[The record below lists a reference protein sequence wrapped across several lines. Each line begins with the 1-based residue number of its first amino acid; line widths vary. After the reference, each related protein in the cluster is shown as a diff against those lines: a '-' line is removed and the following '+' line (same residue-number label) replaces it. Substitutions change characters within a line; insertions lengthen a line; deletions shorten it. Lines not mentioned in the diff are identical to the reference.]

1 MIIIDGVK
9 MTKWKRMRRR
19 EERKRMQEEERKQ
32 STEQEPTLVEE
43 TPENV
48 QTSPKN
54 ESIEAVTN
62 TPKFVISGVKYVYLI
77 VCFALLSGIFYPL
90 ITGEGWELS
99 LKGIGILAVGLFGGI
114 LLYKSITS
122 EKRRGVLMCC
132 GFGLIAVS
140 LIIIYELV
148 GNPLYQ

>member
-1 MIIIDGVK
+1 
-9 MTKWKRMRRR
+9 MTKWKRMKRRQ
-19 EERKRMQEEERKQ
+19 ERKRMQEEERKQ

-43 TPENV
+43 THEDV
-48 QTSPKN
+48 QIPQKN
-54 ESIEAVTN
+54 ENTETTTN

-90 ITGEGWELS
+90 VVGEGWEES

-148 GNPLYQ
+148 ESPLYQ

>member
-1 MIIIDGVK
+1 

-19 EERKRMQEEERKQ
+19 QERKRMQEEEQKQ
-32 STEQEPTLVEE
+32 PTEQEPTLVEE
-43 TPENV
+43 TPDDV
-48 QTSPKN
+48 QISQKN
-54 ESIEAVTN
+54 ENPETTTN

-90 ITGEGWELS
+90 VMGEGWEQS
-99 LKGIGILAVGLFGGI
+99 LKGIGVLAVGLFGGI

-140 LIIIYELV
+140 LIIIYELI
-148 GNPLYQ
+148 GSPLYQ

>member
-1 MIIIDGVK
+1 

-19 EERKRMQEEERKQ
+19 QERKRMQEEERKQ
-32 STEQEPTLVEE
+32 PTEQEPTLVEE

-48 QTSPKN
+48 QTFPKN

-62 TPKFVISGVKYVYLI
+62 TPKFVISGVKYIYLI

-90 ITGEGWELS
+90 VTGDGWESS
-99 LKGIGILAVGLFGGI
+99 LKGIGVLAVGLFGGI

-140 LIIIYELV
+140 LIIIYELI
-148 GNPLYQ
+148 GSPLYQ

>member
-1 MIIIDGVK
+1 

-19 EERKRMQEEERKQ
+19 QERKRMQEEEQKQ
-32 STEQEPTLVEE
+32 PTVQEPTLVEE
-43 TPENV
+43 TPNDV
-48 QTSPKN
+48 QISQKN
-54 ESIEAVTN
+54 ENTETTTN

-90 ITGEGWELS
+90 VMGEGWTDT
-99 LKGIGILAVGLFGGI
+99 LKGIGVLAVGLFGGI

-140 LIIIYELV
+140 LIIIYELI
-148 GNPLYQ
+148 GSPLYQ

>member
-1 MIIIDGVK
+1 

-19 EERKRMQEEERKQ
+19 EERKRIQEEERKQ

-48 QTSPKN
+48 QISPKN
-54 ESIEAVTN
+54 ESTEAVTN

-90 ITGEGWELS
+90 VTGTGWEQS
-99 LKGIGILAVGLFGGI
+99 LKGIGILSVGLFGGI

-140 LIIIYELV
+140 LIIIYELI
-148 GNPLYQ
+148 GSPLYQ

>member
-1 MIIIDGVK
+1 
-9 MTKWKRMRRR
+9 MRRR
-19 EERKRMQEEERKQ
+19 QERKRMQEEERKQ

-43 TPENV
+43 TPNDV
-48 QTSPKN
+48 QISQKN
-54 ESIEAVTN
+54 ENMEPTTN

-90 ITGEGWELS
+90 VVGEGWEES
-99 LKGIGILAVGLFGGI
+99 LKGIGILSVGLFGGI

-122 EKRRGVLMCC
+122 EKRRGMLMCC

-148 GNPLYQ
+148 ESPLYQ

>member
-1 MIIIDGVK
+1 
-9 MTKWKRMRRR
+9 MTKWKRMKRRQ
-19 EERKRMQEEERKQ
+19 ERKRMQEEERKQ

-43 TPENV
+43 TPNDV
-48 QTSPKN
+48 QISQKN
-54 ESIEAVTN
+54 ENMETTTN

-90 ITGEGWELS
+90 VVGEGWEES

-114 LLYKSITS
+114 LLYKSITT

-140 LIIIYELV
+140 LIIIYELI
-148 GNPLYQ
+148 GSPLYQ

>member
-1 MIIIDGVK
+1 
-9 MTKWKRMRRR
+9 MRRR
-19 EERKRMQEEERKQ
+19 EERKRIQEEERKQ

-43 TPENV
+43 TTENI
-48 QTSPKN
+48 QISQKN
-54 ESIEAVTN
+54 ENTETTTN

-90 ITGEGWELS
+90 VTGEGWEES

-114 LLYKSITS
+114 LLYKSVTS

-140 LIIIYELV
+140 LIIIYELI
-148 GNPLYQ
+148 GAPLYQ

>member
-1 MIIIDGVK
+1 

-19 EERKRMQEEERKQ
+19 QERKRMQEEERKQ
-32 STEQEPTLVEE
+32 PTEHEPTLVEE
-43 TPENV
+43 TPDDV
-48 QTSPKN
+48 QNSPKN

-90 ITGEGWELS
+90 VMGEGWTDT
-99 LKGIGILAVGLFGGI
+99 LKGIGVLAVGLFGGI

-148 GNPLYQ
+148 GSPLYQ

>member
-1 MIIIDGVK
+1 
-9 MTKWKRMRRR
+9 
-19 EERKRMQEEERKQ
+19 MQEEERKQ

-62 TPKFVISGVKYVYLI
+62 TPKSVISGVKYVYLI

-90 ITGEGWELS
+90 VTGERWEES

-140 LIIIYELV
+140 LIIIYELI
-148 GNPLYQ
+148 GSPLYQ

>member
-1 MIIIDGVK
+1 

-19 EERKRMQEEERKQ
+19 QERKRMQEEERKQ
-32 STEQEPTLVEE
+32 STEQEPTFVEE
-43 TPENV
+43 APEDV
-48 QTSPKN
+48 QISQKN
-54 ESIEAVTN
+54 ENMESTTN

-90 ITGEGWELS
+90 VVGEGWELS
-99 LKGIGILAVGLFGGI
+99 LKGIGVLAVGLFGGI

-140 LIIIYELV
+140 LIIIYELI
-148 GNPLYQ
+148 GSPLYQ

>member
-1 MIIIDGVK
+1 

-19 EERKRMQEEERKQ
+19 QERKRMQEEERKQ
-32 STEQEPTLVEE
+32 PTEQEPTLVEE

-48 QTSPKN
+48 QISQKN
-54 ESIEAVTN
+54 ENTETTTN

-90 ITGEGWELS
+90 VMGEGWEQS
-99 LKGIGILAVGLFGGI
+99 LKGIGVLAVGLFGGI

-140 LIIIYELV
+140 LIIIYELI
-148 GNPLYQ
+148 GSPLYQ

>member
-1 MIIIDGVK
+1 

-19 EERKRMQEEERKQ
+19 QERKRMQEEEQKQ
-32 STEQEPTLVEE
+32 PTVQEPTLVEE
-43 TPENV
+43 TPDDV
-48 QTSPKN
+48 QISQKN
-54 ESIEAVTN
+54 ENTETTTN

-90 ITGEGWELS
+90 VMGEGWTDT
-99 LKGIGILAVGLFGGI
+99 LKGIGVLAVGLFGGI

-140 LIIIYELV
+140 LIIIYELI
-148 GNPLYQ
+148 GSPLYQ

>member
-1 MIIIDGVK
+1 

-19 EERKRMQEEERKQ
+19 QERKRMQEEERKQ

-48 QTSPKN
+48 QTFPKN
-54 ESIEAVTN
+54 ESTEAVTN

-90 ITGEGWELS
+90 VVGEGWELS

-140 LIIIYELV
+140 LIIIYELI
-148 GNPLYQ
+148 GSPLYQ

>member
-1 MIIIDGVK
+1 
-9 MTKWKRMRRR
+9 MTKWKRMKRRQ
-19 EERKRMQEEERKQ
+19 ERKRMQEEQRKQ

-43 TPENV
+43 TPNDV
-48 QTSPKN
+48 QISQKN
-54 ESIEAVTN
+54 ENMETTTN

-90 ITGEGWELS
+90 VVGEGWEES
-99 LKGIGILAVGLFGGI
+99 LKGIGILSVGLFGGI

-148 GNPLYQ
+148 ESPLYQ

>member
-1 MIIIDGVK
+1 

-19 EERKRMQEEERKQ
+19 QERKRMQEEERKQ
-32 STEQEPTLVEE
+32 PTEQEPTLVEE
-43 TPENV
+43 TPDDV
-48 QTSPKN
+48 QISQKN
-54 ESIEAVTN
+54 ENTETTTN

-90 ITGEGWELS
+90 VMGEGWELS
-99 LKGIGILAVGLFGGI
+99 LKGIGVLAVGLFGGI

-132 GFGLIAVS
+132 GFGLITVS
-140 LIIIYELV
+140 LIIIYELI
-148 GNPLYQ
+148 GSPLYQ

>member
-1 MIIIDGVK
+1 

-19 EERKRMQEEERKQ
+19 QERKRMQEEERKQ
-32 STEQEPTLVEE
+32 PTEQEPTLVEE
-43 TPENV
+43 TPDDV
-48 QTSPKN
+48 QISQKN
-54 ESIEAVTN
+54 ENPETTTN
-62 TPKFVISGVKYVYLI
+62 TPKFVISGVKYVYIL

-90 ITGEGWELS
+90 VVGEGWNDT
-99 LKGIGILAVGLFGGI
+99 LKGIGVLAVGLFGGI

-140 LIIIYELV
+140 LIIIYELI
-148 GNPLYQ
+148 GSPLYQ

>member
-1 MIIIDGVK
+1 

-32 STEQEPTLVEE
+32 STEQEPALVEE
-43 TPENV
+43 TPDDV
-48 QTSPKN
+48 QISQKN
-54 ESIEAVTN
+54 ENTETTPN

-90 ITGEGWELS
+90 VMGEGWTDT
-99 LKGIGILAVGLFGGI
+99 LKGIGVLAVGLFGGI

-140 LIIIYELV
+140 LIIIYELI
-148 GNPLYQ
+148 GSPLYQ

>member
-1 MIIIDGVK
+1 

-19 EERKRMQEEERKQ
+19 EERKRIQEEERKQ
-32 STEQEPTLVEE
+32 PTEQEPTLVKE

-62 TPKFVISGVKYVYLI
+62 TPKFIISGVKYVYLI

-90 ITGEGWELS
+90 VVGEGWELS

-140 LIIIYELV
+140 LIIIYELI
-148 GNPLYQ
+148 GSPLYQ

>member
-1 MIIIDGVK
+1 

-19 EERKRMQEEERKQ
+19 QERKRMQEEEQKQ

-43 TPENV
+43 TPDDV
-48 QTSPKN
+48 QISQKN
-54 ESIEAVTN
+54 ENTETTTN

-90 ITGEGWELS
+90 VMGEGWTDT
-99 LKGIGILAVGLFGGI
+99 LKGIGVLAVGLFGGI

-140 LIIIYELV
+140 LIIIYELI
-148 GNPLYQ
+148 GSPLYQ

>member
-1 MIIIDGVK
+1 
-9 MTKWKRMRRR
+9 MRRR
-19 EERKRMQEEERKQ
+19 EERKRIQEEERKQ

-48 QTSPKN
+48 QTFPKN

-90 ITGEGWELS
+90 VTGTGWEQS

-114 LLYKSITS
+114 LLYKSVTS

-140 LIIIYELV
+140 LIIIYELI
-148 GNPLYQ
+148 GSPLYQ

>member
-1 MIIIDGVK
+1 

-19 EERKRMQEEERKQ
+19 QERKRMQEEERKQ

-62 TPKFVISGVKYVYLI
+62 TPKSVISGVKYVYLI

-90 ITGEGWELS
+90 VTGAGWEQS

-114 LLYKSITS
+114 LLYKSITT
-122 EKRRGVLMCC
+122 EKRRGMLMCC

-140 LIIIYELV
+140 LISIYELI
-148 GNPLYQ
+148 GSPLYQ

>member
-1 MIIIDGVK
+1 

-19 EERKRMQEEERKQ
+19 QERKRMQEEERKQ
-32 STEQEPTLVEE
+32 PTEQEPTLVEE
-43 TPENV
+43 TPADV
-48 QTSPKN
+48 QISQKN
-54 ESIEAVTN
+54 ENTETTTN
-62 TPKFVISGVKYVYLI
+62 TPKFVISGVKYAYLI

-90 ITGEGWELS
+90 VTGDGWEQS
-99 LKGIGILAVGLFGGI
+99 LKGIGILSVGLFGGI

-148 GNPLYQ
+148 ESPLYQ

>member
-1 MIIIDGVK
+1 

-19 EERKRMQEEERKQ
+19 QERKRMQEEERKQ
-32 STEQEPTLVEE
+32 PTEHEPTLVEE

-54 ESIEAVTN
+54 ENTETITN

-90 ITGEGWELS
+90 VVGEGWNDT
-99 LKGIGILAVGLFGGI
+99 LKAIGVLAVGLFGGI

-148 GNPLYQ
+148 ESPLYQ

>member
-1 MIIIDGVK
+1 
-9 MTKWKRMRRR
+9 
-19 EERKRMQEEERKQ
+19 MQEEERKQ
-32 STEQEPTLVEE
+32 STEQESTLVEE

-54 ESIEAVTN
+54 ENTETITN

-77 VCFALLSGIFYPL
+77 VCFALLSGVFYPL
-90 ITGEGWELS
+90 VTGEGWNET
-99 LKGIGILAVGLFGGI
+99 LKGIGILFVGLFGGI

-148 GNPLYQ
+148 ESPLYQ

>member
-1 MIIIDGVK
+1 

-19 EERKRMQEEERKQ
+19 EERKRIQEEERKQ
-32 STEQEPTLVEE
+32 STKQEPTLVEE

-90 ITGEGWELS
+90 VTGTGWEQS
-99 LKGIGILAVGLFGGI
+99 LKGIGILSVGLFGGI

-140 LIIIYELV
+140 LIIIYELI
-148 GNPLYQ
+148 GSPLYQ

>member
-1 MIIIDGVK
+1 

-19 EERKRMQEEERKQ
+19 QERKRMQEEERKQ

-48 QTSPKN
+48 QISQKN
-54 ESIEAVTN
+54 ENTETTTN

-90 ITGEGWELS
+90 VTGEGWEES

-140 LIIIYELV
+140 LIIIYELI
-148 GNPLYQ
+148 GSPLYQ

>member
-1 MIIIDGVK
+1 
-9 MTKWKRMRRR
+9 MTKWKRMKRRQ
-19 EERKRMQEEERKQ
+19 ERKRMQEEKRKQ
-32 STEQEPTLVEE
+32 STEQEPPFVEE
-43 TPENV
+43 TPEDV
-48 QTSPKN
+48 QIPQKN
-54 ESIEAVTN
+54 ENTETTTN

-90 ITGEGWELS
+90 VVGEGWELS

-140 LIIIYELV
+140 LIIIYELIES
-148 GNPLYQ
+148 PLYQ

>member
-1 MIIIDGVK
+1 
-9 MTKWKRMRRR
+9 MTKWKRMKRRQ
-19 EERKRMQEEERKQ
+19 ERKRMQEEERKQ

-43 TPENV
+43 THEDV
-48 QTSPKN
+48 QISQKN
-54 ESIEAVTN
+54 ENMETTTN

-90 ITGEGWELS
+90 VVGEGWEES

-114 LLYKSITS
+114 LLYKSITT

-140 LIIIYELV
+140 LIIIYELI
-148 GNPLYQ
+148 GSPLYQ

>member
-1 MIIIDGVK
+1 

-19 EERKRMQEEERKQ
+19 QERKRMQEEDRKQ
-32 STEQEPTLVEE
+32 PTEQEPTLVEE
-43 TPENV
+43 TLENV

-90 ITGEGWELS
+90 VVGEGWELS

-148 GNPLYQ
+148 ESPLYQ

>member
-1 MIIIDGVK
+1 

-19 EERKRMQEEERKQ
+19 QERKRMQEEERKQ

-48 QTSPKN
+48 QTFPKN

-90 ITGEGWELS
+90 VTGEGWEQS

-140 LIIIYELV
+140 LIIIYELI
-148 GNPLYQ
+148 GSPLYQ

>member
-1 MIIIDGVK
+1 

-43 TPENV
+43 TTENI
-48 QTSPKN
+48 QISQKN
-54 ESIEAVTN
+54 ENTETTTN

-90 ITGEGWELS
+90 VTGEGWEES

-114 LLYKSITS
+114 LLYKSTTA
-122 EKRRGVLMCC
+122 EKRRAMLMCC

-140 LIIIYELV
+140 LIIIYELA
-148 GNPLYQ
+148 GKPLYQ

>member
-1 MIIIDGVK
+1 
-9 MTKWKRMRRR
+9 MTKWKRMKRRQ
-19 EERKRMQEEERKQ
+19 ERKRMQEEERKQ

-43 TPENV
+43 TPNDV
-48 QTSPKN
+48 QISQKN
-54 ESIEAVTN
+54 ENMETTTN

-90 ITGEGWELS
+90 VVGEGWEES
-99 LKGIGILAVGLFGGI
+99 LKGIGILAVGLFGGV

-122 EKRRGVLMCC
+122 EKRRGMLMCC

-148 GNPLYQ
+148 ESPLYQ

>member
-1 MIIIDGVK
+1 

-90 ITGEGWELS
+90 VVGEGWELS

-114 LLYKSITS
+114 LLYKSIMS
-122 EKRRGVLMCC
+122 EKRRGLLMCC

-140 LIIIYELV
+140 LIIIYELI
-148 GNPLYQ
+148 GSPLYQ